1 MKVMDGYIR
10 VSRVGGR
17 EGERY
22 ISPTV
27 QREKIAGWARLHD
40 VALGEIVLEEDMSGA
55 RPVDQRQLG
64 RLLARVES
72 GLSSGLVTM
81 NLERFGRDTLETL
94 QAAKRIKEA
103 GGRLVTVE
111 DGVDSSQASG
121 KLVITMLAALAEQE
135 LDARR
140 EGWRVARGAAVK
152 RGVHVAPTPSGY
164 VRNRRDAR
172 LRVDPETAPFINAA
186 FRRRA
191 EGKSWGQIAGFLTEN
206 GVLPSERKGRKS
218 VAWSRQ
224 GVSSL
229 IKNPVYK
236 GEARSGEFVTANA
249 HEPIVSEAE
258 WQAAQRGGKDRA
270 HVRDGSIAAQGL
282 LAGIVHCAGCGHKL
296 SLTGSTTR
304 EGARVASYYCRTRYA
319 SGKCGSPAVA
329 STRTLDPY
337 VEELLLEA
345 LRRDDPRLVKPAAI
359 GKRIQATGEVMEAAH
374 VELEA
379 FLQAGVASL
388 LGPETYRAEVEK
400 RREAIREAEAAWAE
414 AMDAN
419 LAIGVAGASVRTP
432 QEVLE
437 AWPSLTMS
445 ERRPVVRAYIAR
457 VKVAKADP
465 KRRRWQPIGERAEV
479 IWSG

>member
-172 LRVDPETAPFINAA
+172 LRVDPETA
-186 FRRRA
+186 
-191 EGKSWGQIAGFLTEN
+191 L
-206 GVLPSERKGRKS
+206 
-218 VAWSRQ
+218 
-224 GVSSL
+224 
-229 IKNPVYK
+229 YK